1 MASRTTSDMSYWIQ
15 FFKDAGIPVA
25 DAVDYAVIFSDNRIS
40 KENLIDLNKDYLNDM
55 DITIIGDVIS
65 ILKHAKDVYTQESRD
80 NEMKNVSST
89 TSQRRRNATVASRII
104 RHILGL
110 NTAASPLNEPPAL
123 RISRDLSARLGIS
136 KTEEKTRT
144 VVNLSTMPRTEIPV
158 TINSRVLP
166 KYEGSYVITQPSGDT
181 EKCSNSLKQKRK
193 LDGTKTS
200 VFDRL
205 VLKSQRSK
213 SAITVTGLSKFPMAS
228 ASSVFDRLG
237 KTSIKRAATS
247 IVKLDDD
254 DDDHFDD
261 EFVDN
266 KDDKPLLYAG
276 VLKNGTRLAKLSAAK
291 KAKKIRIEE
300 LGESP
305 STFRTHGVLA
315 PHAEKEH
322 VSVKARLGHKVDN
335 DPAADSRRSSFTLKL
350 NQEDKGVHSRLRPQK
365 SPARNTLDSKSVF
378 RRLGKRT

>member
-15 FFKDAGIPVA
+15 FFKDADIPVA
-25 DAVDYAVIFSDNRIS
+25 DAADYAVIFSDNRIS

-65 ILKHAKDVYTQESRD
+65 ILKHAKAVYMQESRD
-80 NEMKNVSST
+80 KEMKNVSST
-89 TSQRRRNATVASRII
+89 TSQRRRNATVA
-104 RHILGL
+104 
-110 NTAASPLNEPPAL
+110 TL

-158 TINSRVLP
+158 AINSRVLP
-166 KYEGSYVITQPSGDT
+166 KYEGSYVITQPSRDT

-247 IVKLDDD
+247 IVKLDD

-335 DPAADSRRSSFTLKL
+335 DPAADTRRSSFTIKL
-350 NQEDKGVHSRLRPQK
+350 NQEDKGVHSRLRSQK